1 METLGTDAALQAV
14 RGEPIDYVLIFGYF
28 VAIMGF
34 GTLFGKFT
42 RTTRDFFFGG
52 QRFPWWLIA
61 MSLLATIVGSYSF
74 VKYSRVA
81 YEHGFSST
89 MTYMNDWFYMPVYLF
104 IWIPVIYFS
113 RVVSIPEYFT
123 RRFDAR
129 VGLVAVCYVVLY
141 MVGYIG
147 INFYTLGKAV
157 HAMLG
162 WPVFTASFVV
172 AAIAC
177 VYVTAGGQTAVIMT
191 DLVQGFL
198 LILAGFVL
206 FGIGLNALGGF
217 AAFWN
222 ALPPDHRTAF
232 APFNAPAR
240 FNFVGVF
247 WQDTVVQGVAA
258 WFLNQGIIMRVLSA
272 KSERDGRYAILATVL
287 LLQPLAAVVVANAG
301 WVGSAMVSAGL
312 LPASMKPNDAF
323 VDVAYRLCLPGVF
336 GLIMAALTSAL
347 MSTADTLINA
357 TSAVAVN
364 DIWKSYVR
372 PHAPDR
378 HYLAVAR
385 WVSVI
390 ATVLG
395 LLLVLVYQQF
405 HSIYQAHG
413 FFTAAIGPPM
423 VVAALLG
430 LLWKRFTPRA
440 ALWTLLGGAVAMGV
454 SIAWPDVVRPFAHG
468 TPAEGRFGVTYSYMR
483 GLYGLAVSGAIGVS
497 VTWFSRPRPEE
508 ELRGLVW
515 GTVREAKRAFKGGE
529 PNETPSRP
537 VMARSAE
544 GPERFLPCRL
554 PDGSELARPLVPISR
569 DLLDEL
575 RARPGDLVYLDNPK
589 RRYVSLFSTHAVAGE
604 PPGEAG
610 QVRLPPAL
618 LETLRVRPG
627 ERVRIEKIL

>member
-1 METLGTDAALQAV
+1 METLGTDAVLQHV
-14 RGEPIDYVLIFGYF
+14 RGEPIDYILILVYF
-28 VAIMGF
+28 LAIMGF

-42 RTTRDFFFGG
+42 KSTKDFFFGG

-61 MSLLATIVGSYSF
+61 MSLMATIVGSYSF

-104 IWIPVIYFS
+104 IWLPVIYFS
-113 RVVSIPEYFT
+113 RVVSIPEYFK

-129 VGLVAVCYVVLY
+129 VGLVAVCYIVLY

-147 INFYTLGKAV
+147 INFFTLGKAI
-157 HAMLG
+157 HAMIG
-162 WPVFTASFVV
+162 WPVFASACVV
-172 AAIAC
+172 AVIAC
-177 VYVTAGGQTAVIMT
+177 IYVTAGGQTAVIMT

-217 AAFWN
+217 ANFWN
-222 ALPPDHRTAF
+222 ALTPDHRMGF

-240 FNFVGVF
+240 FNFVGIF

-272 KSERDGRYAILATVL
+272 KSERDSRYAILATVL

-301 WVGSAMVSAGL
+301 WVGSAMVNAGL

-323 VDVAYRLCLPGVF
+323 VDVAYRLCMPGVF
-336 GLIMAALTSAL
+336 GLVMAALTAAL

-364 DIWKSYVR
+364 DIWKNYVR
-372 PHAPDR
+372 PDAPDR
-378 HYLAVAR
+378 HYLTVAR

-395 LLLVLVYQQF
+395 LLLVLVYLQF

-423 VVAALLG
+423 VVTALLG
-430 LLWKRFTPRA
+430 LLWKRYTPRA
-440 ALWTLLGGAVAMGV
+440 AFWTLVGGAVAMGV
-454 SIAWPDVVRPFAHG
+454 SIAWPEVIRPFAHG

-483 GLYGLAVSGAIGVS
+483 GLYGLVVSGVIGVA
-497 VTWFSRPRPEE
+497 VTWVSRPRPVE
-508 ELRGLVW
+508 ELQGLIW
-515 GTVREAKRAFKGGE
+515 GTIRQAKRAFKGGE
-529 PNETPSRP
+529 PNERPARP
-537 VMARSAE
+537 VLATAEE
-544 GPERFLPCRL
+544 GPELFRTDRMP
-554 PDGSELARPLVPISR
+554 GGEELQRPLVRISR
-569 DLLDEL
+569 DLMERL
-575 RARPGDLVYLDNPK
+575 RANAGDLLYLNNTK
-589 RRYVSLFSTHAVAGE
+589 RRYVSLFSMHAVAGDPADE
-604 PPGEAG
+604 PGR
-610 QVRLPPAL
+610 VLLPPAIF
-618 LETLRVRPG
+618 EELRVRPG
-627 ERVRIEKIL
+627 QRIRIEKIM